1 VPDVHGDVMTTW
13 KDVVLTNLEKD
24 SESKII
30 DFFCRKRT
38 SAPSKAMKTKEV
50 VIILLQRYMM
60 RAGVLDIARDGNDG
74 EFFYERVLPKEYVP
88 RKEAG
93 DDVARDDDDEG
104 EDELVS
110 SQSEASQAKMAY
122 EKATRKTHI
131 CA

>member
-1 VPDVHGDVMTTW
+1 
-13 KDVVLTNLEKD
+13 
-24 SESKII
+24 
-30 DFFCRKRT
+30 
-38 SAPSKAMKTKEV
+38 
-50 VIILLQRYMM
+50 
-60 RAGVLDIARDGNDG
+60 
-74 EFFYERVLPKEYVP
+74 LPKEYVP